1 MQNVDIQKLQICE
14 LNYPQEL
21 PISAFRCE
29 ILDKLSKNNVL
40 VVCGETGSGKTTQLP
55 KMALELGCGAN
66 GKKIACTQPRRVA
79 ATAVAER
86 VAREIGTQTGKT
98 VGYQHRFD
106 KKVSDETKIKFMTDG
121 VLLSETLNDPL
132 LEQYDAIIIDE
143 AHERSLNVDFL
154 LGILKRISAKRKDLK
169 IIISSATLDTEK
181 FSRFFSNA

>member
-1 MQNVDIQKLQICE
+1 M
-14 LNYPQEL
+14 
-21 PISAFRCE
+21 
-29 ILDKLSKNNVL
+29 
-40 VVCGETGSGKTTQLP
+40 
-55 KMALELGCGAN
+55 
-66 GKKIACTQPRRVA
+66 
-79 ATAVAER
+79 AER

-181 FSRFFSNA
+181 FSRFFSNAPTVIVPGRLFPVEISYLSSDDEENMDLAKDVARAARTLPEDFDTLVFLPGERDIRETSIR